1 MAKIA
6 REYLRTRH
14 DAHTQCAYDTLAA
27 AAPSAASHT
36 VHLSWLRIML
46 IRLCSSGSSSTSS
59 KSSELFA
66 TCCQALCAACCCCCY
81 FVVAVIIVIVLHFTD
96 IVVPSIKGLFYAYI
110 SNELQQQQKQ
120 QQRSRAGSR
129 TSRILCKL
137 LFAMKTIVVCC
148 CMCIG
153 MHIAMPYLLRV
164 SLSLSLPL
172 SSHNWIPTT
181 MHCCICLASLLSL
194 SLSLYCAAPASVRSF
209 RPLSATGI
217 FGFV

>member
-1 MAKIA
+1 MRSAFCWLSKQNARAAPKSKQQHATLTTNSSSTDRSYRRQLHMAKIA

-27 AAPSAASHT
+27 AASTTASHT

-46 IRLCSSGSSSTSS
+46 IRLCSSGSSSSTSS
-59 KSSELFA
+59 RSSELFA
-66 TCCQALCAACCCCCY
+66 TCCQALCAACCCCCCY

-110 SNELQQQQKQ
+110 SNELQQQQ

-164 SLSLSLPL
+164 SLSLSLSISL
-172 SSHNWIPTT
+172 SSHN
-181 MHCCICLASLLSL
+181 
-194 SLSLYCAAPASVRSF
+194 
-209 RPLSATGI
+209 
-217 FGFV
+217 

>member
-46 IRLCSSGSSSTSS
+46 IRLCSSGSSSSTSS
-59 KSSELFA
+59 RSSELFA
-66 TCCQALCAACCCCCY
+66 TCCQALCAACCCCCCY

-110 SNELQQQQKQ
+110 SNGLQQ

-164 SLSLSLPL
+164 SLSLSF
-172 SSHNWIPTT
+172 SSSEQP
-181 MHCCICLASLLSL
+181 
-194 SLSLYCAAPASVRSF
+194 
-209 RPLSATGI
+209 
-217 FGFV
+217 

>member
-27 AAPSAASHT
+27 AASHT

-59 KSSELFA
+59 RSSELFA
-66 TCCQALCAACCCCCY
+66 TCCQALCAACCCCCCY

-110 SNELQQQQKQ
+110 SNELQQQQ

-164 SLSLSLPL
+164 SLSLFLWAAITESPALCIAASALPL
-172 SSHNWIPTT
+172 
-181 MHCCICLASLLSL
+181 LSP
-194 SLSLYCAAPASVRSF
+194 SLYCAAPASVRSF

>member
-27 AAPSAASHT
+27 AASHT

-46 IRLCSSGSSSTSS
+46 IRLCSSGSSSSTSS
-59 KSSELFA
+59 RSSELFA
-66 TCCQALCAACCCCCY
+66 TCCQALCAACCCCY

-110 SNELQQQQKQ
+110 SNELQQQ

-164 SLSLSLPL
+164 SLSLSLSLPL
-172 SSHNWIPTT
+172 SSHNWIPST
-181 MHCCICLASLLSL
+181 MHCCICLASLLISL
-194 SLSLYCAAPASVRSF
+194 SVLCCTCLCPLVPPAVSYRNF
-209 RPLSATGI
+209 RFCVTDL
-217 FGFV
+217 